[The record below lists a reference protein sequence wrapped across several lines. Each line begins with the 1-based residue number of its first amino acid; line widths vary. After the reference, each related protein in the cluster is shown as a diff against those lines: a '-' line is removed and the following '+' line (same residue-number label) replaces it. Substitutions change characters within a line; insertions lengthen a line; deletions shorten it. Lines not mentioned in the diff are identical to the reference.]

1 MRIAN
6 YTWRMRI
13 VVLGAGGAHKTEAS
27 IVRAARALGHA
38 CRLVNVV
45 GWSRHT
51 GRLAGRAIRYWSD
64 AFEPDFV
71 LLTRHAILAGE
82 PALRAILRSR
92 EGAFWYFDPQPRP
105 EVLALGRLVGRMYIT
120 YLAQVEDYRAA
131 GIQQV
136 RFLPQG
142 VDPARD
148 FPATTAP
155 SGFLC
160 DASFVGSGQY
170 SHRYPVMR
178 AVASVCRLQVRGPGW
193 EHAPG
198 DLPVAGRPVHGRRL
212 RQVIRGATVSLG
224 ASAHPEQDADR
235 ASASNRMWKVMGCG
249 GFYLGP
255 YVRGI
260 ESFAVGRLH
269 CAWYH
274 SATDAAEQVRYY
286 LASADERRRIAE
298 AGRAHALRHHTYARR
313 VELLLAGREYDVPPA
328 PSDDPVVPE
337 LEQPDASQPLDRR

>member
-1 MRIAN
+1 
-6 YTWRMRI
+6 MRI

-27 IVRAARALGHA
+27 ILRAARSLGHA

-45 GWSRHT
+45 GWSRYA
-51 GRLAGRAIRYWSD
+51 GPLAGRAIRYLSD

-82 PALRAILRSR
+82 PALRAILRGR
-92 EGAFWYFDPQPRP
+92 DGAFWYFDPQPRP
-105 EVLALGRLVGRMYIT
+105 AVLALGRLVGRMYIT
-120 YLAQVEDYRAA
+120 YLGQVDDYRAA

-136 RFLPQG
+136 GFLPQG

-155 SGFLC
+155 SDFLC

-170 SHRYPVMR
+170 PHRYAVLR
-178 AVASVCRLQVRGPGW
+178 AIAAVCRLQLRGPGW
-193 EHAPG
+193 EQAPE
-198 DLPVAGRPVHGRRL
+198 DLPVAGGPVHGRRL
-212 RQVIRGATVSLG
+212 RQVIRGAAISLG

-260 ESFAVGRLH
+260 ESFAVGQRH

-274 SATDAAEQVRYY
+274 SAIDAAEQVRHY
-286 LASADERRRIAE
+286 LASVDERRRIAE
-298 AGRAHALRHHTYARR
+298 AGRAHALRHHTYAGR
-313 VELLLAGREYDVPPA
+313 VELLLAGREYDVGPA

-337 LEQPDASQPLDRR
+337 LEHSDTRQPLDRL

>member
-27 IVRAARALGHA
+27 ILRAARSLGHA
-38 CRLVNVV
+38 CHLVNVV
-45 GWSRHT
+45 GWSRYA
-51 GRLAGRAIRYWSD
+51 GPLAGRAIRYLSD

-82 PALRAILRSR
+82 PPLRAILRGR
-92 EGAFWYFDPQPRP
+92 DAAFWYFDPQPRP
-105 EVLALGRLVGRMYIT
+105 EVVALGRLVGRMYIT
-120 YLAQVEDYRAA
+120 YLAQVDDYRAA

-148 FPATTAP
+148 FPAATAP
-155 SGFLC
+155 SDLLC

-170 SHRYPVMR
+170 PHRYAVMR
-178 AVASVCRLQVRGPGW
+178 AVAAVCRLQLRGPGW
-193 EHAPG
+193 ERAPD
-198 DLPVAGRPVHGRRL
+198 DLPVAGGPVHGRRL
-212 RQVIRGATVSLG
+212 RQVVRGAAISLG

-255 YVRGI
+255 YVPGI
-260 ESFAVGRLH
+260 ESFAVGQRH
-269 CAWYH
+269 CAWYT
-274 SATDAAEQVRYY
+274 SAGDAAEQVRHY
-286 LASADERRRIAE
+286 LDRGDERRRIAE
-298 AGRAHALRHHTYARR
+298 AGRAHALRHHTYAGR
-313 VELLLAGREYDVPPA
+313 VELLLAGREYEVRPA

-337 LEQPDASQPLDRR
+337 LEHPDARQPLDSF